1 MEDNWISVYTTEL
14 PWQAEIAKQ
23 ILSENGIEAVVINK
37 RDSSLLS
44 FGEVKVYVS
53 EDDAE
58 KSKELLKPLSLE

>member
-14 PWQAEIAKQ
+14 IWQAEIAKQ

>member
-1 MEDNWISVYTTEL
+1 MEDNWISVYTTEHA
-14 PWQAEIAKQ
+14 WQAEIAKQ

-44 FGEVKVYVS
+44 FGEIKVYVS
-53 EDDAE
+53 QEDSE

>member
-1 MEDNWISVYTTEL
+1 MEDNWMSVYTTEL
-14 PWQAEIAKQ
+14 AWQAEIAKQ

-53 EDDAE
+53 QEDAD
-58 KSKELLKPLSLE
+58 KSKELLKPLNIE

>member
-1 MEDNWISVYTTEL
+1 MEDNWISVYTTEQ

-23 ILSENGIEAVVINK
+23 VLSENGIEAVVINK

-53 EDDAE
+53 QDDAE
-58 KSKELLKPLSLE
+58 KSKELLKPLSIE